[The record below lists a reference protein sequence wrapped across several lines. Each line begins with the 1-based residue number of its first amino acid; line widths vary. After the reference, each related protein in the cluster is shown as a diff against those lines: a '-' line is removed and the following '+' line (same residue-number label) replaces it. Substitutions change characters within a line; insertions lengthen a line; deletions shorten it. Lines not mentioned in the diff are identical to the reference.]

1 VNKKG
6 IVYKVFL
13 GHKDVK
19 DTSAYS
25 LTGALVSLL
34 SKHGLPIAKLRGQGY
49 DGDSNMRGEPNGLQQ

>member
-1 VNKKG
+1 
-6 IVYKVFL
+6 L

-25 LTGALVSLL
+25 LMGALVSLL